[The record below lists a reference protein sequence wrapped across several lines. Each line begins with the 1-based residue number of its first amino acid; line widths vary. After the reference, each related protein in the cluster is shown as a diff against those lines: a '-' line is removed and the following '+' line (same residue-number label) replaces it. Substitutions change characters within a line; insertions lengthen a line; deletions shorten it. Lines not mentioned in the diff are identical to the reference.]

1 MSGWWGRLF
10 GRTPPPHECLFLVVR
25 AVPHD
30 QVHRTGSP
38 FSTSDGGTYT
48 VPGTNL
54 LMRCTCGKWVVQWLP
69 GTWTTSDFDRTKP
82 VDMDRALD
90 ALTKGEGR

>member
-10 GRTPPPHECLFLVVR
+10 GRTPPHECLFLVVR
-25 AVPHD
+25 AVAHD
-30 QVHRTGSP
+30 IYSSGHAGRELREN
-38 FSTSDGGTYT
+38 
-48 VPGTNL
+48 GTNL